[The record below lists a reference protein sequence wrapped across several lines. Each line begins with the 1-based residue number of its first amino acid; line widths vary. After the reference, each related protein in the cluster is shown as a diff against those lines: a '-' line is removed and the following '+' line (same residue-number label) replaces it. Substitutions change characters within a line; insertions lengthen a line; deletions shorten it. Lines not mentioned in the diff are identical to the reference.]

1 MISVP
6 TLLADSIGQ
15 GAEPLWWPS
24 LTNALVV
31 AQSSGAELYSTGA
44 QSTSGRTDESAFT
57 DVWSRDGAGLRLR
70 LEFLGRPQAKGFV
83 ARGLN
88 LYEIDEMR
96 ESSCLQ
102 TLSEALTFVAL
113 VPSLGKTIQML
124 VKSMHLL
131 RPDEPTIDT
140 SFSEPRLPFS
150 IFVSVP
156 PSRIESDASR
166 VAEAIVHEAM
176 HLQLSLIE
184 RQVPLIEKSRIATFS
199 PWRGEIRDASGLL
212 HALYVFRVVFDWLG
226 LTCVQLPLYARRR
239 RHEIEQQVRTV
250 DWPCLRPALTSAG
263 TRLVDRLLQDLCI
276 VNK

>member
-1 MISVP
+1 MSGSL

-15 GAEPLWWPS
+15 ASEPLWWPS

-31 AQSSGAELYSTGA
+31 AQSSGAEPYSTGA
-44 QSTSGRTDESAFT
+44 QNTSDRTDASSFT
-57 DVWSRDGAGLRLR
+57 DVRSRDGAGLRLR
-70 LEFLGRPQAKGFV
+70 LEFLGRAQAKGFV

-88 LYEIDEMR
+88 LYEIDEVR

-102 TLSEALTFVAL
+102 TLSDALTLVAC
-113 VPSLGKTIQML
+113 VPSLGKSIQML

-131 RPDEPTIDT
+131 RPDGPTIDT

-156 PSRIESDASR
+156 PIRIESDASR

-176 HLQLSLIE
+176 HLQLSLLE
-184 RQVPLIEKSRIATFS
+184 RQMPLIGKFGIATYS

-226 LTCVQLPLYARRR
+226 LICEQLPLYASRR
-239 RHEIEQQVRTV
+239 RHEIEQQVREV
-250 DWPCLRPALTSAG
+250 DWPCLMPALTPAG
-263 TRLVDRLLQDLCI
+263 TTLADRLLRDLS
-276 VNK
+276 VRT